1 MTALFP
7 AHLFADIFQT
17 WCREPKSVRAANVM
31 HTSRPEALPLDFLV
45 RPQSKVD
52 PDEVRARA
60 KSVHHDQH
68 RIKVSFLLQPCS
80 YAL

>member
-1 MTALFP
+1 
-7 AHLFADIFQT
+7 
-17 WCREPKSVRAANVM
+17 M
-31 HTSRPEALPLDFLV
+31 HASRPEALPLDFLV

-68 RIKVSFLLQPCS
+68 RIKVSFLIQPCS

>member
-1 MTALFP
+1 
-7 AHLFADIFQT
+7 
-17 WCREPKSVRAANVM
+17 M
-31 HTSRPEALPLDFLV
+31 HASRPEALPLDFLV

-60 KSVHHDQH
+60 KSVHQDQH

-80 YAL
+80 YALSITTEIFLIIGSVIILYEFIA